1 MRKIYMLIKY
11 VSDYINSYHAQKVKL
26 NKERIELVEYI
37 AREIE
42 PRLERKEIHF
52 DESQINKCIRYIET
66 FYFKLEDFQ
75 KFIISF
81 IFLFWSDG
89 NDIVFE
95 QFLIMMGRGGG
106 KNGLISGVTNYLQTP
121 MHGIPKYHISL
132 VANSEDQAKMSFE
145 EIYDTIEMNE
155 KLQRMFSWGKKEIKN
170 RKTQSKQWKYKRW
183 FA

>member
-1 MRKIYMLIKY
+1 MLIKY

-42 PRLERKEIHF
+42 PRLERKEIYF

-121 MHGIPKYHISL
+121 MHEFPS
-132 VANSEDQAKMSFE
+132 
-145 EIYDTIEMNE
+145 TIFRLSQIVKI
-155 KLQRMFSWGKKEIKN
+155 KLK
-170 RKTQSKQWKYKRW
+170 
-183 FA
+183 